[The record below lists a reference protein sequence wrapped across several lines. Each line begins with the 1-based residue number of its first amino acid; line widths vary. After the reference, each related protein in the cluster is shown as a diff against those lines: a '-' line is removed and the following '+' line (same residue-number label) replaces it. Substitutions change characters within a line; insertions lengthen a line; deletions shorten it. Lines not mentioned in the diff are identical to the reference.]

1 MNEKINEIKWVGDNP
16 RLLCQDC
23 STPLFRWF
31 LSRVDWVRIL
41 REQGRAQA

>member
-1 MNEKINEIKWVGDNP
+1 MHTLTGAIKGDNP

-31 LSRVDWVRIL
+31 LSRVEWVGMLKQINRS
-41 REQGRAQA
+41 